1 MDRSPLARKDP
12 AVRELVDRFAA
23 DLGAESFDLVDHW
36 EDLMAIGL
44 ARPSDHDVL
53 VYVAI
58 AINDEGDVL
67 ESEDRYYYECE
78 TPSDADELGY
88 TVARSGDHVSYEEML
103 RAAAAHL
110 RTQQA

>member
-1 MDRSPLARKDP
+1 MHGIRSHAEKWTTRQQLHDAVEKVNIQQARNS
-12 AVRELVDRFAA
+12 L
-23 DLGAESFDLVDHW
+23 
-36 EDLMAIGL
+36 
-44 ARPSDHDVL
+44 DHDLL

-58 AINDEGDVL
+58 AIDAEGDVL
-67 ESEDRYYYECE
+67 ESADRYYYECE

-110 RTQQA
+110 RTRQA